1 MRIRERPTAQNPKK
15 TNIMNAKM
23 RTRIL
28 DLTALALEAN
38 RSADFNI
45 FLNFSGHVDMVSL
58 RISTTEYGNIIFDN
72 YLYYPSL
79 YRHDHHF
86 TEKTFY
92 EGVDGWEREL
102 RGIIAIIE
110 ENEAKL
116 ESEISDF
123 IHSLPRG
130 LESYSKEQL
139 ASAIKDWNQ
148 RKQ

>member
-1 MRIRERPTAQNPKK
+1 
-15 TNIMNAKM
+15 M

-38 RSADFNI
+38 RSADFHI
-45 FLNFSGHVDMVSL
+45 FLNFAGHVDMVSL
-58 RISTTEYGNIIFDN
+58 RISTTDSENIIFNN
-72 YLYYPSL
+72 YLYYPSV
-79 YRHDHHF
+79 YRHNRHF
-86 TEKTFY
+86 TEETFY
-92 EGVDGWEREL
+92 QGVDGWEREL

-123 IHSLPRG
+123 IHSLPGG

-148 RKQ
+148 RKK